1 MTSKNSLKIA
11 RTLSEVQ
18 VEKNANVTVVH
29 STPYGRGRGGFGV
42 ALNLEGIK
50 RH

>member
-1 MTSKNSLKIA
+1 MIFKNSLKIA
-11 RTLSEVQ
+11 RTLQ
-18 VEKNANVTVVH
+18 VEKISNVTVVH
-29 STPYGRGRGGFGV
+29 SIPYGRGRGGFGV